1 MIIEAKGISKKYKN
15 KCVLQNIDLKIDSGE
30 VIGLIGP
37 NGSGK
42 TTLLNIFMNIIQSY
56 LGSLKIQSGARL
68 GMSVSRMGFFED
80 MDVQTNVKM
89 YASLGGGDIKN
100 LNDLYDFLSIDYK
113 SLLYKELSAGM
124 KQKVSLLL
132 SFLRQYDLTLLD
144 EPTNHLDVDS
154 IIALRKLILERKK
167 LGDSFLIASHVL
179 SDLEKICDRVIFIKA
194 GVVVATEETNSL
206 IRKYGDLEKAY
217 SELLETKITEN

>member
-15 KCVLQNIDLKIDSGE
+15 KSVLQNIDLKIDSGE
-30 VIGLIGP
+30 VMGLIGP

-56 LGSLKIQSGARL
+56 SGSLKIQPGTRL

-89 YASLGGGDIKN
+89 YASLGGGDIKS

-113 SLLYKELSAGM
+113 SFLYKELSAGM
-124 KQKVSLLL
+124 KQRVSLLL
-132 SFLRQYDLTLLD
+132 SFLRQYDLTFLD

-154 IIALRKLILERKK
+154 IMVLRKLILERKK

-179 SDLEKICDRVIFIKA
+179 SDLEKICDKVIFIKA

-206 IRKYGDLEKAY
+206 IRKYGDLERAY
-217 SELLETKITEN
+217 SELLEFKITEN

>member
-154 IIALRKLILERKK
+154 IIAL
-167 LGDSFLIASHVL
+167 
-179 SDLEKICDRVIFIKA
+179 
-194 GVVVATEETNSL
+194 
-206 IRKYGDLEKAY
+206 
-217 SELLETKITEN
+217 